1 MRGFLRHLKEPTM
14 NEPHQVMQEALR
26 PFRPMTTAE
35 REALAQIDA
44 RQRAEDQRRLQRAVQ
59 DQQQYLQSL
68 GQLS

>member
-1 MRGFLRHLKEPTM
+1 M
-14 NEPHQVMQEALR
+14 NEPHQVMQEALH
-26 PFRPMTTAE
+26 PFRPLTTAE

>member
-1 MRGFLRHLKEPTM
+1 M

-26 PFRPMTTAE
+26 PFRPLTTAE

-59 DQQQYLQSL
+59 DQQQYFQSL
-68 GQLS
+68 GVL

>member
-1 MRGFLRHLKEPTM
+1 M

-26 PFRPMTTAE
+26 PFRPLTTAE

-68 GQLS
+68 GRLS

>member
-1 MRGFLRHLKEPTM
+1 MDAAHP
-14 NEPHQVMQEALR
+14 VMQEALR
-26 PFRPMTTAE
+26 PFRPLTTAE

>member
-1 MRGFLRHLKEPTM
+1 M

-26 PFRPMTTAE
+26 PFRPLTTAE
-35 REALAQIDA
+35 REALAQVQA
-44 RQRAEDQRRLQRAVQ
+44 RQRAEDHRRLQRAVQ

>member
-1 MRGFLRHLKEPTM
+1 MDAAHP
-14 NEPHQVMQEALR
+14 VMQQALQT
-26 PFRPMTTAE
+26 FRPLTTAE